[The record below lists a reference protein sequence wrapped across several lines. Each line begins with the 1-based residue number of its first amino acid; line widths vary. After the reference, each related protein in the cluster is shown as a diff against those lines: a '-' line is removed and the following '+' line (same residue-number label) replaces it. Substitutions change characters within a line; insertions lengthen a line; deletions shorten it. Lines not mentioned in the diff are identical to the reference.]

1 MKPEKSE
8 KPGKPMK
15 PWKAVC
21 FVCFLGFIGLVV
33 AYALGGVGVTKRG
46 ESAKPATSSS
56 VAKSSD
62 NPLKGY
68 ATKPKKVEDSSSSS
82 SSSTKESSS
91 SKKPSSLSSSSETKG
106 KESKTESGSSDLPQ
120 VNYPSIKS
128 EDKSTAVVSAKKVYK
143 KGDTLVFALELTLPT
158 KELGTVTVEYFT
170 SGVNY
175 NTVKVGDLL
184 SVEYG
189 VSSDGSVALAVVNT
203 I

>member
-33 AYALGGVGVTKRG
+33 AYALGGVGVTKRD

-91 SKKPSSLSSSSETKG
+91 SSSSSETKG

>member
-1 MKPEKSE
+1 MKPEKS
-8 KPGKPMK
+8 GKPMK

-33 AYALGGVGVTKRG
+33 AYALGGVGVTKRD

-82 SSSTKESSS
+82 SSSSTKESSS
-91 SKKPSSLSSSSETKG
+91 SKKSSSSSSSSETKG

>member
-82 SSSTKESSS
+82 SSSSN
-91 SKKPSSLSSSSETKG
+91 SSETKG

-143 KGDTLVFALELTLPT
+143 KGDTLIFALELTLPT